1 MGGVIEEAASGRAKC
16 RVCQEKIPK
25 GELRFGEKVPN
36 PFAEGEATYWFHLPC
51 AADYRPEPLLEALE
65 QTEQH
70 IEARAELIAVA
81 RQGIERP
88 KLSSIG
94 RAERAPSGRARCRQ
108 CRELI
113 EKEDYRLVV
122 ERIEDGMLSP
132 GGFIHA
138 RCAVA
143 RAGPD
148 GLVERVRRRTKGL
161 TEEELE
167 SVVEL
172 IASGSAAPPNESD

>member
-16 RVCQEKIPK
+16 RACQDKIAK
-25 GELRFGEKVPN
+25 GDLRFGDKVPN
-36 PFAEGEATYWFHLPC
+36 PFAEGEATYWFHLSC

-65 QTEQH
+65 QAEQP
-70 IEARAELIAVA
+70 IEAREGLLAIA
-81 RQGIERP
+81 RQGIDRP

-113 EKEDYRLVV
+113 EKEDYRLVI

-138 RCAVA
+138 RCGVA
-143 RAGPD
+143 RAGLE
-148 GLVERVRRRTKGL
+148 GLIERVRRRTKKL
-161 TEEELE
+161 DEAEME
-167 SVVEL
+167 SVVAL
-172 IASGSAAPPNESD
+172 IASGSAAEPSESD